1 MPSPRAFAC
10 MAMILVGVISGYVT
24 SGAKRPMTSLATASL
39 FRRDHSSLNWC
50 GAVQYSNQVTFVKGT
65 WTVPSVS
72 IPNGNLSTD
81 QYWFYQWVGID
92 GVSPCEVLLQGG
104 TGTTITNGTV
114 GAFAWYE
121 FYPAGPVYPNMSI
134 HVGDVVYVSVE
145 ATSSKTGT
153 ICIDNLSTGESQTFN
168 PVSQN
173 GSLCQKTAEWIAEDP
188 GITVQPFPSFSA
200 FNLTSCKATTGSGSV
215 ITLDGAEL
223 WEMNQ
228 KGRRLCHAQ
237 VNSNSDLTVFNG

>member
-1 MPSPRAFAC
+1 MPSPRASAC
-10 MAMILVGVISGYVT
+10 MAMILVGVVSGYVT
-24 SGAKRPMTSLATASL
+24 SSTKRPMTSLATASL
-39 FRRDHSSLNWC
+39 FGRDHSSLNWC
-50 GAVQYSNQVTFVKGT
+50 GAVQYSSQVTFVEGT

-92 GVSPCEVLLQGG
+92 GVFPCEVLLQGG
-104 TGTTITNGTV
+104 TGTIGSIPKWSLVLTENFTV
-114 GAFAWYE
+114 
-121 FYPAGPVYPNMSI
+121 

-145 ATSSKTGT
+145 ATSPKTGT

-200 FNLTSCKATTGSGSV
+200 FNLISCKATTGSGSV

-228 KGRRLCHAQ
+228 NGRRLCHAE